1 MQPSRGDR
9 LGELTGTK
17 LANDGHPDEELGVL
31 KEFEVFVKE
40 PSRHKEP
47 PSKGPAVHVAVP
59 GISDRTLV
67 PEEFRRIERAPDGRE
82 EFATVGHVKQ
92 KRLPTL
98 ESVPDCLVHPICVG
112 ELTKDFERA
121 PEPRREHQIVRIEK
135 RDESTTRLMNTEISA
150 RRSTSVR
157 SQRML
162 NHSHSLILISQPLA
176 LLKGTIGRSIFDKNH
191 LGHFGLG
198 KC

>member
-1 MQPSRGDR
+1 

-17 LANDGHPDEELGVL
+17 FANDGHPDEELGVL
-31 KEFEVFVKE
+31 KEFEVFIEE
-40 PSRHKEP
+40 PSRHEEP
-47 PSKGPAVHVAVP
+47 PPKGPAVHVAIP

-67 PEEFRRIERAPDGRE
+67 PKDFRRIERAPDGRE

-112 ELTKDFERA
+112 GITKDLERA

-135 RDESTTRLMNTEISA
+135 RDEGAPRLMNTEVSA

-162 NHSHSLILISQPLA
+162 NHSHSLILTSQPLA
-176 LLKGTIGRSIFDKNH
+176 LLEGTIRRSVFNKDH
-191 LGHFGLG
+191 LSHFGLG